1 MQTLLSVEE
10 DKEDDWPP
18 ELLELRDKFTRNAK
32 HEVQE
37 LKKMHGMEL
46 ARLKDEHD
54 SAIARM
60 VEQCQKEINLLKA
73 QNADGTQETIH
84 VGSSENSITEER

>member
-1 MQTLLSVEE
+1 MEE

-18 ELLELRDKFTRNAK
+18 ELLQLRNKFTRNAK
-32 HEVQE
+32 HEIQE
-37 LKKMHGMEL
+37 LKKTHSMEL

-54 SAIARM
+54 SVIARIL
-60 VEQCQKEINLLKA
+60 ERQKEINLLKT
-73 QNADGTQETIH
+73 QNADKIQETIY